1 MDKVDAMRLFARIVE
16 RRSFTLAAQDLEL
29 PRSTGTEVIKQLEA
43 RLGVRLLERT
53 TRQVRPTLDGEAY
66 YRRCLSILAEIE
78 EAEAAFTGA
87 RPSGLLRVDVHSV
100 LARHFML
107 PGLPGFLARYP
118 EIQLRIGEGDRY
130 VDLVREGVDC
140 VLRVGKPADSSMTGR
155 QIATLAEGT
164 YASPGYLTQHG
175 MPASPDGLEGH
186 RMVAFVSSAT
196 GSVLPLEFQQGGV
209 MREVLLPHV
218 VSVAGAEL
226 YIATARL
233 GLGLIQVPT
242 YRVQDD
248 LACGTLVE
256 VLPDCPPSPS
266 PVYVLYPQNRQL
278 SPRVRVFID
287 WLSAEFAARLTPMP
301 RHASDPNP
309 DAPEDVR
316 R

>member
-1 MDKVDAMRLFARIVE
+1 MDKVDAMRLFTRIVE

-29 PRSTGTEVIKQLEA
+29 PRSTVTEVIKQLEA

-66 YRRCLSILAEIE
+66 YQRCLSILAEIE

-87 RPSGLLRVDVHSV
+87 RPTGLLRVDVQSV

-107 PGLPGFLARYP
+107 PGLPDFLARYP

-140 VLRVGKPADSSMTGR
+140 VLRVGKPTDSSMIGR
-155 QIATLAEGT
+155 QIALLPEGT
-164 YASPGYLTQHG
+164 YASPAYLERHG
-175 MPASPDGLEGH
+175 TPSTPDDLEGH
-186 RMVAFVSSAT
+186 QMVAFISSAT
-196 GSVLPLEFQQGGV
+196 GGVLPLEFRHGDSV
-209 MREVLLPHV
+209 RDVLLPHA
-218 VSVAGAEL
+218 VSVAGAEM
-226 YIATARL
+226 YAATARL

-248 LACGTLVE
+248 LTRGTLVT
-256 VLPDCPPSPS
+256 VLPDFPPTPS
-266 PVYVLYPQNRQL
+266 PVYVLYPQSRQL

-287 WLSAEFAARLTPMP
+287 WLSAEFAKRLP
-301 RHASDPNP
+301 A
-309 DAPEDVR
+309 
-316 R
+316 

>member
-16 RRSFTLAAQDLEL
+16 RRSFTLAAQDLDL
-29 PRSTGTEVIKQLEA
+29 PRSTVTEVVKRLEA

-66 YRRCLSILAEIE
+66 YQRCLSILAEIE

-87 RPSGLLRVDVHSV
+87 HPSGLLRVDVHSV

-107 PGLPGFLARYP
+107 PGLPAFLARYP
-118 EIQLRIGEGDRY
+118 QIQLRIGEGDRY
-130 VDLVREGVDC
+130 VDMVREGVDC
-140 VLRVGKPADSSMTGR
+140 VLRVGKPTDSSMIGR

-164 YASPGYLTQHG
+164 YASPGYLEGHG
-175 MPASPDGLEGH
+175 VPSSPDELEGH

-196 GSVLPLEFQQGGV
+196 GSVLPLEFQRDGGV
-209 MREVLLPHV
+209 RELVLPHA
-218 VSVAGAEL
+218 VSVAGAEM

-233 GLGLIQVPT
+233 GLGLIQVPN

-248 LACGTLVE
+248 LARGTLVE
-256 VLPDCPPSPS
+256 VLPGFPPTPS

-278 SPRVRVFID
+278 SPRVRAFID
-287 WLSAEFAARLTPMP
+287 WISAEFAARLPAT
-301 RHASDPNP
+301 R
-309 DAPEDVR
+309 
-316 R
+316 

>member
-1 MDKVDAMRLFARIVE
+1 MDKFDAMRLFTRIVE

-29 PRSTGTEVIKQLEA
+29 PRSTVTEAVKQMEA

-66 YRRCLSILAEIE
+66 YQRCLAILAEIE

-87 RPSGLLRVDVHSV
+87 RPAGLLRVDVHSV

-107 PGLPGFLARYP
+107 PGLPDFLARYP

-140 VLRVGKPADSSMTGR
+140 VLRVGKPTDSSMIGR
-155 QIATLAEGT
+155 QIALLPEGT
-164 YASPGYLTQHG
+164 YASPSYLEKHG
-175 MPASPDGLEGH
+175 TPLSPDDLAGH
-186 RMVAFVSSAT
+186 AMVAFVSSAS
-196 GSVLPLEFQQGGV
+196 GSVLPLEFQIDGV
-209 MREVLLPHV
+209 VRERLLPHA
-218 VSVAGAEL
+218 VSVAGAEM

-233 GLGLIQVPT
+233 GLGLVQVPN

-248 LACGTLVE
+248 LARGILVE
-256 VLPDCPPSPS
+256 VLPRFPPTPS

-287 WLSAEFAARLTPMP
+287 WLSAEFAARLPAVT
-301 RHASDPNP
+301 
-309 DAPEDVR
+309 
-316 R
+316 

>member
-29 PRSTGTEVIKQLEA
+29 PRSTVTEVVKRLEA

-66 YRRCLSILAEIE
+66 YQRCLGILAEIE
-78 EAEAAFTGA
+78 EAEAAFIGA
-87 RPSGLLRVDVHSV
+87 RPSGPLRVDVHSV

-107 PGLPGFLARYP
+107 PGLPDFLARYP

-140 VLRVGKPADSSMTGR
+140 VLRVGKPTDSSMIGR

-164 YASPGYLTQHG
+164 YASPAYLARHG
-175 MPASPDGLEGH
+175 TPTTPNDLGGH
-186 RMVAFVSSAT
+186 QMVAFVSSAA
-196 GSVLPLEFQQGGV
+196 GSVLPLEFQMAGGV
-209 MREVLLPHV
+209 REHLLPHPV
-218 VSVAGAEL
+218 TVAGAEM
-226 YIATARL
+226 YVATARL
-233 GLGLIQVPT
+233 GLGLIQVPN

-248 LACGTLVE
+248 LVRGTLVE
-256 VLPDCPPSPS
+256 VLARFPPTPS

-287 WLSAEFAARLTPMP
+287 WLSAEFAARLPATI
-301 RHASDPNP
+301 
-309 DAPEDVR
+309 
-316 R
+316 

>member
-29 PRSTGTEVIKQLEA
+29 PRSTVTEVVKRLET

-66 YRRCLSILAEIE
+66 YQRCLSILAEIE

-87 RPSGLLRVDVHSV
+87 RPSGTLRVDVHSV

-107 PGLPGFLARYP
+107 PGLPDFLARYP
-118 EIQLRIGEGDRY
+118 DIQLRIGEGDRY

-140 VLRVGKPADSSMTGR
+140 VLRVGKPTDSSMIGR
-155 QIATLAEGT
+155 QIASLAEGT
-164 YASPGYLTQHG
+164 YASPAYLEHHG
-175 MPASPDGLEGH
+175 VPATPDDLGGH
-186 RMVAFVSSAT
+186 RMVAFVSSAA
-196 GSVLPLEFQQGGV
+196 GSVLPLEFQMDGGV
-209 MREVLLPHV
+209 REYLLPHAV
-218 VSVAGAEL
+218 TVAGAEM
-226 YIATARL
+226 YVATARL
-233 GLGLIQVPT
+233 GLGLVQVPS

-248 LACGTLVE
+248 LARGSLVE
-256 VLPDCPPSPS
+256 VLPGFPPTPS

-287 WLSAEFAARLTPMP
+287 WLSAEFAARLPPAT
-301 RHASDPNP
+301 
-309 DAPEDVR
+309 
-316 R
+316 